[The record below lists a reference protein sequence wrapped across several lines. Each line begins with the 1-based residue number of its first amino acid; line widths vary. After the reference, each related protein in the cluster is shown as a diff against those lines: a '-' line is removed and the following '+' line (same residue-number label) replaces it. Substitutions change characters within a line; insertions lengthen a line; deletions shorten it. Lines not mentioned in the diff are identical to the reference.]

1 MKKKFKLFCFGFGQ
15 VSKYFVS
22 NLIKNKFNF
31 SLVTTNT
38 SKTQVGK
45 FNNLSYKSYY
55 FKDGKFDKN
64 LLKELK
70 LANKILISIP
80 PLRNNDLVLN
90 KFGKIFKKNKFD
102 WVTYLS
108 ATSVYG
114 NHDGQW
120 VNEESLT
127 RPTSPNGIARLVA
140 EKSWLSLAA
149 NKDLPIQIF
158 RLSGVY
164 SNKNNLLTR
173 LKTGNVNLINKQNH
187 FFSRIHVEDISNIL
201 FKSLS
206 SFKSGEIYNISD
218 DKPCTSEE
226 VTLYGVQLLNV
237 NKPKMIEIKDIE
249 SEMLKNFYK
258 DSKKI
263 SNKKMKSFFNYSLK
277 FSTYVE
283 GLNYIRDNHI

>member
-1 MKKKFKLFCFGFGQ
+1 MKNIDIFCFGFGQ
-15 VSKYFVS
+15 IAKNFVNKIQSEKIKISLSATSTKTTS
-22 NLIKNKFNF
+22 NKIIN
-31 SLVTTNT
+31 
-38 SKTQVGK
+38 G
-45 FNNLSYKSYY
+45 LSYKNY
-55 FKDGKFDKN
+55 FFDTDSFDKD
-64 LLKELK
+64 LIERL
-70 LANKILISIP
+70 NKADHILISIP
-80 PLRNNDLVLN
+80 PIDGIDLVLKN
-90 KFGKIFKKNKFD
+90 FSKILDSSKLR

-114 NHDGQW
+114 DHKGGW
-120 VNEESLT
+120 VDEKSKTN
-127 RPTSPNGIARLVA
+127 PTSSNGIARLGA
-140 EKSWLSLAA
+140 EKSWLSLGI
-149 NKDLPIQIF
+149 NKNFPIQIF
-158 RLSGVY
+158 RLSGIY
-164 SNKNNLLTR
+164 SNEQNILTR
-173 LKTGNVNLINKQNH
+173 LKSGNVNLINKQNH